1 MKKRFLVSL
10 FVLLV
15 GAGLLLVG
23 CESLNGPDSAAL
35 DESLVESFDVTTT
48 ENQESILKTSG
59 VNLDSANGFFSL
71 RWSEVSL
78 RFKDTTFVVGHASAV
93 AFEKAAT
100 PRDRNAVGLDMGD
113 VSLAIGAEK
122 FDLRKLVLRLSGVRY
137 GLGGGPHGGGRGP
150 QGGGP
155 RHGQGGPN
163 GGRPEIINLPFV
175 GGGSYQLAATGSDK
189 VAALNLTIKA
199 PAKLVA
205 ITGLTDKQEIDAM
218 QDLRIT
224 WDGDAAATDMAVV
237 LAPLVKR
244 GRFGGSQRV
253 EPIFQSVNAA
263 AGSYTITAATLQ
275 ELISKSGAKALSLH
289 LSQGVHSEVT
299 DAKPGKIILSAGGD
313 DRVMLTVK

>member
-1 MKKRFLVSL
+1 MKKHLLVSL
-10 FVLLV
+10 LVLLV

-59 VNLDSANGFFSL
+59 VNIDSANGFFSL

-93 AFEKAAT
+93 AFEKPAT
-100 PRDRNAVGLDMGD
+100 PRDRNAAGLDMGD
-113 VSLAIGAEK
+113 VSLTIGADK
-122 FDLRKLVLRLSGVRY
+122 FDLRKLVLRFSGVRY
-137 GLGGGPHGGGRGP
+137 GLGGGPHGGRGP

-163 GGRPEIINLPFV
+163 GGRPEIVNLPFV

-189 VAALNLTIKA
+189 VAAFNLTIKA
-199 PAKLVA
+199 PTKLVA
-205 ITGLTDKQEIDAM
+205 ITGLTDKQEIDAT
-218 QDLRIT
+218 QDLKIT
-224 WDGDAAATDMAVV
+224 WDGDAAATDMALV

-244 GRFGGSQRV
+244 GRFGGQRV

-275 ELISKSGAKALSLH
+275 ELITKSGAKALSLH

-299 DAKPGKIILSAGGD
+299 DAKLGKIILSAGDD